1 MARFTESSPYTRT
14 ARSMIKSLEILSP
27 TIHNEVRPR

>member
-14 ARSMIKSLEILSP
+14 ARSMIKSLETLSL
-27 TIHNEVRPR
+27 TIHNEVQLR